1 MLLESHWIVYG
12 LLASIIASVHLWIGW
27 FETRFERSENR
38 WIGFVGGI
46 ALGYVTLYMLP
57 KLSYVTVRFIAANPD
72 ASWELQYRTYF
83 ILLLGI
89 VVHLVFER
97 VSRMGTGGA
106 NAARWLEIVVLALY
120 SFLVGYVAVE
130 LPRSQIKF
138 HVLAN
143 VILAFHLMGMVHHL
157 RTRYPS
163 AHAGW
168 SPFAFA
174 LLIAFSYVL
183 GIVTELREL
192 FVVSATAFIAGI
204 ILVNVMSEE
213 LPTGK
218 EGRLRYFLVG
228 VSVFTLVFILIP
240 PT

>member
-1 MLLESHWIVYG
+1 MQLESHWIVYG
-12 LLASIIASVHLWIGW
+12 LLASIIASVHLWMGW

-72 ASWELQYRTYF
+72 ASWALQYRAYF

-157 RTRYPS
+157 RTHHPS

-168 SPFAFA
+168 GRIGFA
-174 LLIAFSYVL
+174 LLVVFGYVL
-183 GIVTELREL
+183 GIVTELRESTI
-192 FVVSATAFIAGI
+192 VSGTAFTAGI

-213 LPTGK
+213 LPKGK

-228 VSVFTLVFILIP
+228 VGVFAVVAILVL